1 MDGGTGINVLC
12 MSMLDSM
19 GILRSQLRP
28 SPKSFHR
35 VVPAMEALPIG
46 QIDLPV
52 TFGTPRNFCAKTL
65 TIDVVGFSG
74 T

>member
-1 MDGGTGINVLC
+1 
-12 MSMLDSM
+12 
-19 GILRSQLRP
+19 
-28 SPKSFHR
+28 
-35 VVPAMEALPIG
+35 MEALPIG

-52 TFGTPRNFCAKTL
+52 TFGTPRNFCVKTL